1 MREQSKRH
9 REKSITRN
17 SGLPIYPPTSF
28 LNDFSIPRDNLRKK
42 MPSSIF
48 GRAVTQTCANPYKQ
62 LTTSVFQ
69 TIYFELLLKGKR
81 LYFKILS
88 M

>member
-28 LNDFSIPRDNLRKK
+28 INDLSIPRDKLRKK

-48 GRAVTQTCANPYKQ
+48 GGAVTQTCANPYKW
-62 LTTSVFQ
+62 LTTSAFGA
-69 TIYFELLLKGKR
+69 TYLEISNYIKK
-81 LYFKILS
+81 
-88 M
+88 

>member
-28 LNDFSIPRDNLRKK
+28 AIDFGVGGIQTRD
-42 MPSSIF
+42 
-48 GRAVTQTCANPYKQ
+48 GGANY
-62 LTTSVFQ
+62 TT
-69 TIYFELLLKGKR
+69 R
-81 LYFKILS
+81 
-88 M
+88 